1 VAEEDV
7 RRALKEGKTLRVSRR
22 AIITPSARDYAAGK
36 NVLVEDRD

>member
-7 RRALKEGKTLRVSRR
+7 RRALRDGKTLRVSRR

-36 NVLVEDRD
+36 NVLVEERD